1 MTKQHFQALSAS
13 DLVTI
18 NQVGERPFEQL
29 EANIA
34 QAACFELLL
43 QDDMGVVSSH
53 VLPLNCFH
61 NMIPRTHIMMC
72 FGTVEGWAIS
82 GSRAVIGATSII
94 IRMDCGT
101 VGG

>member
-43 QDDMGVVSSH
+43 QDDMGVVSSP
-53 VLPLNCFH
+53 VL
-61 NMIPRTHIMMC
+61 PRTHIMMC

-82 GSRAVIGATSII
+82 GSRAVIGATSI
-94 IRMDCGT
+94 RMDCGT

>member
-53 VLPLNCFH
+53 VLPLNHFH

-82 GSRAVIGATSII
+82 GSRAVIGATSI
-94 IRMDCGT
+94 RMDCGT